1 LTDEQQIRD
10 LITRW
15 AAAVHAGDL
24 PAVLAGHASD
34 IVMFDVPP
42 PEQGVRGVDAY
53 RATWPGFF
61 GWQASG
67 ACFELESLEVTAA
80 AEVAFAFALLR
91 CGTPEELG
99 RDPDRRLRLTV
110 GLRKTDEQWLVT
122 HEHHS
127 FTLTEEVCA

>member
-1 LTDEQQIRD
+1 MTDEQQIRD

-24 PAVLAGHASD
+24 PAVLSGHSSD

-42 PEQGVRGVDAY
+42 PEQGVRGIEAY
-53 RATWPGFF
+53 RATWPDFF
-61 GWQASG
+61 RWQASG
-67 ACFELESLEVTAA
+67 ACFEPESLQVTAG

-91 CGTPEELG
+91 CGTPAEFA

-127 FTLTEEVCA
+127 FTLTEGVDA